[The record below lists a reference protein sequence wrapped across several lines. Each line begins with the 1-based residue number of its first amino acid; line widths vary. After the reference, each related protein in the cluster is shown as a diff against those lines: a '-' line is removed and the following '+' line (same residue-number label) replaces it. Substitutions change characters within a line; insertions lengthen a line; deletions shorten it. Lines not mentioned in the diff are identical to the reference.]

1 MRRVTVPAAP
11 SAGNSARANEAPRH
25 TDVMLPTS
33 ARGASALSGG
43 GEIAEGRG
51 GDMRGHAGVIARP
64 SWRKAAKSVA
74 LTHLFGF
81 DLDTMPETATLDPF
95 DRALLDPR
103 AARQPCAGPCPG
115 RDRRPLR
122 ERGAA
127 PPAPAAGGTGSLP
140 PTSRSSAPAALGLT
154 LTMHVLV
161 TMERENS
168 AVLDAFA
175 RKIARCPEVHGAW
188 YVTGDSD
195 FVLLVR
201 VADMAAYERFSRAVL
216 NDDPN
221 VRAFRTLITIREL
234 VEQGAGT
241 APR

>member
-1 MRRVTVPAAP
+1 MLRRLRRLRRDGIIAA
-11 SAGNSARANEAPRH
+11 
-25 TDVMLPTS
+25 DV
-33 ARGASALSGG
+33 AIVR
-43 GEIAEGRG
+43 
-51 GDMRGHAGVIARP
+51 
-64 SWRKAAKSVA
+64 
-74 LTHLFGF
+74 
-81 DLDTMPETATLDPF
+81 
-95 DRALLDPR
+95 
-103 AARQPCAGPCPG
+103 
-115 RDRRPLR
+115 
-122 ERGAA
+122 
-127 PPAPAAGGTGSLP
+127 
-140 PTSRSSAPAALGLT
+140 PAALGLT